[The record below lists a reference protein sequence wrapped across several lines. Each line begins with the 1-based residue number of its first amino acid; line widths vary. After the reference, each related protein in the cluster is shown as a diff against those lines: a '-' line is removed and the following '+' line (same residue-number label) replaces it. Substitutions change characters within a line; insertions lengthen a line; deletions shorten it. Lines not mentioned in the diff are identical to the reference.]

1 VFEVRVLG
9 PLEVV
14 ANGAALPLGTR
25 KQQTV
30 LAMLAVQPGR
40 VVGLEELID
49 ELWPADPPASAV
61 PNARTYAAN
70 LRRLFDAAEPTR
82 GLIRRQGDGYLLV
95 AERANV
101 DLHAFLDDCQASREL
116 GAGGEPATAA
126 TLLAGALARWR
137 GPMLAGVTQ
146 GPVLAARSAT
156 LEEERLVATE
166 DLADLYLELGQPAEA
181 ARLMRD
187 HSHMHPLRE
196 RAYGLL
202 MRAQVAAG
210 DVAGALRSY
219 TAARRALG
227 EELGIEPGPELRRL
241 HRAALKPAPE
251 PVPVAPVGPAAQV
264 PSWLPRRVADFT
276 GRAHL
281 VARLL
286 SAGRES
292 GEHPVI
298 QVIDGMAG
306 SGKTALAVH
315 VAHQLAEHYP
325 DGQLFID
332 LQGHGESSPVEPAA
346 ALVTLLRQLGVPAE
360 RIPADVHD
368 RAALWRNEL
377 ARRRAVVVLDNAAST
392 DQVTPLLP
400 TEPAS
405 VVLVTSRRRLA
416 ALEGGQPES
425 LPLLPPG
432 EAIDL
437 LANAVGPERVR
448 AEPEAAGRV
457 VARCGYLPLAI
468 RLAGARLAH
477 RPGWRLA
484 DLADRLGH
492 QSAVLAELT
501 AENRSIASAFGLSY
515 APLREPTKRMLR
527 LLGLWPGEH
536 FPIEAAAALSGLSLL
551 EAAHVIDELVDRHLV
566 EEPDAG
572 RFRLHDLMSEY
583 AQALA
588 LAVDRPAE
596 REMAVRGVL
605 DHYLHSV
612 AAVTEPLESAAL
624 RRHIAL
630 GQPLRPDLLQGQG
643 EVGSDWLE
651 RENGN
656 VRALV
661 RHAEQAGYD
670 EYAWRLARAPWRFHY
685 LRGYID
691 DIVELH
697 ECGLR
702 AAERLKDDTAIASM
716 HNYLASGY
724 QRVGRSQE
732 AVLHLEIA
740 IRLRERTGDVGGASQ
755 SRANAAS
762 VYWVLGRFEEA
773 ASINLIALSESWRV
787 DDLSVLVLLPNLGI
801 PLMYLGRLD
810 EALRAHRSHLFLA
823 RQTGDKYHMAQ
834 ALGHI
839 GAVRVRMDD
848 PRGAIRV
855 IEASLALKKRIGIRL
870 GVAESLNDLG
880 CARQRLGHLAEAERL
895 HRLALAEAAAVGHRS
910 IDVTT
915 LNDLGVTLALAGR
928 SRTAIETH
936 EQALALATRI
946 GNPYEQGRALAGIAA
961 CRRDDHPAEARR
973 HWERALVLF
982 RQMNV
987 PERHEVARRLADL
1000 VPTGLG

>member
-1 VFEVRVLG
+1 MRVLG
-9 PLEVV
+9 PLEVL
-14 ANGAALPLGTR
+14 ANGATLPLGTR

-30 LAMLAVQPGR
+30 LAMLAVQSGR

-70 LRRLFDAAEPTR
+70 LRRLFDATGPAS

-95 AERANV
+95 AERSDV
-101 DLHAFLDDCQASREL
+101 DLHAFLDDCQAARDL
-116 GAGGEPATAA
+116 RAGGEPLKAA
-126 TLLAGALARWR
+126 TVLAGALARWR

-146 GPVLAARSAT
+146 GPVLAARSAA

-166 DLADLYLELGQPAEA
+166 DLADIHLELGQPAEA

-187 HSHMHPLRE
+187 HTHMHPLRE

-210 DVAGALRSY
+210 DVAGALRAY

-241 HRAALKPAPE
+241 HRAALKPAAE
-251 PVPVAPVGPAAQV
+251 PVPVAPPEPPAPV

-276 GRAHL
+276 GRSHL

-286 SAGRES
+286 RAGREA
-292 GEHPVI
+292 GDHPVI

-325 DGQLFID
+325 DAQLFID

-346 ALVTLLRQLGVPAE
+346 ALVTLLRQIGVPAE
-360 RIPADVHD
+360 RIPADVYD
-368 RAALWRNEL
+368 RIALWRNEL
-377 ARRRAVVVLDNAAST
+377 ARRRTVVVLDNAAGT

-400 TEPAS
+400 TAPGS

-416 ALEGGQPES
+416 ALEGGHLES

-492 QSAVLAELT
+492 QATVLAELT

-515 APLREPTKRMLR
+515 APLREPAKKMFR

-536 FPIEAAAALSGLSLL
+536 FPIEAAAALSGLTLA
-551 EAAHVIDELVDRHLV
+551 EARRVIDELVDRHLV

-572 RFRLHDLMSEY
+572 RFRLHDLMREY

-596 REMAVRGVL
+596 REAAVRGVL
-605 DHYLHSV
+605 DHYLQSV
-612 AAVTEPLESAAL
+612 AAVTEPMEPAAL

-630 GQPLRPDLLQGQG
+630 GQPLRPDLLDEQG
-643 EVGSDWLE
+643 VVDSDWLE

-661 RHAEQAGYD
+661 RHAEQTGHD
-670 EYAWRLARAPWRFHY
+670 EYAWRMARAPWRFHY

-716 HNYLASGY
+716 HNYLASGL

-732 AVLHLEIA
+732 AVHHLEIA
-740 IRLRERTGDVGGASQ
+740 IKLRERTGDLGGAGQ

-762 VYWVLGRFEEA
+762 VYWMLGRFEEA
-773 ASINLIALSESWRV
+773 ASINLMALAESWRLGG
-787 DDLSVLVLLPNLGI
+787 DLSVLLILPNLGI

-810 EALRAHRSHLFLA
+810 EALRAHRWHLFLA
-823 RQTGDKYHMAQ
+823 RQQGDYYHMAQ

-848 PRGAIRV
+848 PLGAIRV
-855 IEASLALKKRIGIRL
+855 IKASVALKKRIGIRL
-870 GVAESLNDLG
+870 GVAESFNDLG
-880 CARQRLGHLAEAERL
+880 CAYQRLGHLVEAERM
-895 HRLALAEAAAVGHRS
+895 HRLALVEAAAVGHRS

-915 LNDLGVTLALAGR
+915 LNDLGLTLALGDRCRA
-928 SRTAIETH
+928 AIETH

-946 GNPYEQGRALAGIAA
+946 GNPYEQGRALSGIAA
-961 CRRDDHPAEARR
+961 CRVDENPVEARR
-973 HWERALVLF
+973 HWERALALF

-987 PERHEVARRLADL
+987 PEQHEVERRLAGL
-1000 VPTGLG
+1000 APAVPH

>member
-1 VFEVRVLG
+1 M
-9 PLEVV
+9 
-14 ANGAALPLGTR
+14 
-25 KQQTV
+25 
-30 LAMLAVQPGR
+30 LAMLVVQSGR
-40 VVGLEELID
+40 VVGLDELID

-82 GLIRRQGDGYLLV
+82 GLVGRQGDGYLL
-95 AERANV
+95 RADRSDI
-101 DLHAFLDDCQASREL
+101 DLHAFLDDCQSARDL
-116 GAGGEPATAA
+116 WGGGEPAKAA
-126 TLLAGALARWR
+126 TLLTGALARWR
-137 GPMLAGVTQ
+137 GPMLAGVSQ
-146 GPVLAARSAT
+146 GPVLAARSAA
-156 LEEERLVATE
+156 LEEERLAATE
-166 DLADLYLELGQPAEA
+166 DLADIHLELGQPAEA

-187 HSHMHPLRE
+187 HAHMHPLRE

-202 MRAQVAAG
+202 MRARVAAG
-210 DVAGALRSY
+210 DVAGALSAY
-219 TAARRALG
+219 AAARRALG

-241 HRAALKPAPE
+241 HRAALKPAAE
-251 PVPVAPVGPAAQV
+251 PVPVAPTARPAASM

-276 GRAHL
+276 GRADL

-286 SAGRES
+286 RAGREA
-292 GEHPVI
+292 GADPVI
-298 QVIDGMAG
+298 KVIDGMAG
-306 SGKTALAVH
+306 SGKTTLAVH

-325 DGQLFID
+325 DAQLFID

-360 RIPADVHD
+360 RIPADVYD
-368 RAALWRNEL
+368 RVALWRNEL
-377 ARRRAVVVLDNAAST
+377 ASRRAIVVLDNAAST
-392 DQVTPLLP
+392 DQITPLLP
-400 TEPAS
+400 TAPAA

-416 ALEGGQPES
+416 AMEGGHPES
-425 LPLLPPG
+425 LPLLSPA

-437 LANAVGPERVR
+437 LASAVGPERVR

-457 VARCGYLPLAI
+457 AARCGYLPLAI

-492 QSAVLAELT
+492 QASVLAELT

-515 APLREPTKRMLR
+515 TPLREPTKRMFR

-536 FPIEAAAALSGLSLL
+536 FPVEAAAALSGLSAP
-551 EAAHVIDELVDRHLV
+551 EAALVIDELVDRHLV

-572 RFRLHDLMSEY
+572 RFRLHDLMREY

-588 LAVDRPAE
+588 LAVHAPAE
-596 REMAVRGVL
+596 REAAVRGLL
-605 DHYLHSV
+605 DYYLHAV
-612 AAVTEPLESAAL
+612 AAVTEPLEPAAL

-630 GQPLRPDLLQGQG
+630 GQPMRPDLLEAPGAVDSAHG
-643 EVGSDWLE
+643 PIDSDWLE
-651 RENGN
+651 RENAN

-661 RHAEQAGYD
+661 RHAEQAGHD
-670 EYAWRLARAPWRFHY
+670 GYAWRLARAPWRFHY

-702 AAERLKDDTAIASM
+702 AAERLADDTAIASM

-732 AVLHLEIA
+732 AVLHLEVA
-740 IRLRERTGDVGGASQ
+740 IRLRERTGDLSGAIQ

-773 ASINLIALSESWRV
+773 VSINLKLLAESWRLGGV
-787 DDLSVLVLLPNLGI
+787 STLLLLPNLGI
-801 PLMYLGRLD
+801 PLMHLGRLD
-810 EALRAHRSHLFLA
+810 EALRAHRWHLFMA
-823 RQTGDKYHMAQ
+823 RQSGDHYHMAQ

-839 GAVRVRMDD
+839 GAVRVRMGD
-848 PRGAIRV
+848 PLGAIRV
-855 IEASLALKKRIGIRL
+855 IKASVALKKRIAIRL
-870 GVAESLNDLG
+870 GVAESLNDLA
-880 CARQRLGHLAEAERL
+880 CAHQRLGHLAEAERL
-895 HRLALAEAAAVGHRS
+895 HRLALAESAAVGHRT
-910 IDVTT
+910 IDVST

-928 SRTAIETH
+928 SGAAVETH
-936 EQALALATRI
+936 EQALTLATRI
-946 GNPYEQGRALAGIAA
+946 ANPYEQGRALAGIAA
-961 CRRDDHPAEARR
+961 HRVVDDPVEARR

-982 RQMNV
+982 RQLNV

-1000 VPTGLG
+1000 LPAGSA

>member
-1 VFEVRVLG
+1 MRVLG
-9 PLEVV
+9 PLEVR
-14 ANGAALPLGTR
+14 ANGAPLALGTR

-30 LAMLAVQPGR
+30 LAMLAVQAGR

-70 LRRLFDAAEPTR
+70 LRRLFDASEPTR
-82 GLIRRQGDGYLLV
+82 GLIRRQGDGYMLC
-95 AERANV
+95 ADRPAV
-101 DLHAFLDDCQASREL
+101 DLDAFLDDCQAARDL
-116 GAGGEPATAA
+116 RAAAEPAKAA

-146 GPVLAARSAT
+146 GSVLAARSAA

-166 DLADLYLELGQPAEA
+166 DLAAIHLELGQPADA

-187 HSHMHPLRE
+187 HTHMYPLRE

-202 MRAQVAAG
+202 MQARVAVG
-210 DVAGALRSY
+210 DVAGALSAY
-219 TAARRALG
+219 AAARRALG

-241 HRAALKPAPE
+241 HQAALRPAAE
-251 PVPVAPVGPAAQV
+251 PVPVASTVAPAPVPR
-264 PSWLPRRVADFT
+264 WLPRRVADFT
-276 GRAHL
+276 GRADL

-286 SAGRES
+286 RAGREA
-292 GEHPVI
+292 GDDPVI

-306 SGKTALAVH
+306 SGKTTLAVH
-315 VAHQLAEHYP
+315 VAHHLAEHYP
-325 DGQLFID
+325 DAQLFTD
-332 LQGHGESSPVEPAA
+332 LQGHGEGSPVEPAA
-346 ALVTLLRQLGVPAE
+346 ALGTLLRQLGVPAE

-368 RAALWRNEL
+368 RIALWRNEL
-377 ARRRAVVVLDNAAST
+377 AQRRAVVVLDNAAST

-400 TEPAS
+400 TAPAS

-416 ALEGGQPES
+416 ALEGGHPES
-425 LPLLPPG
+425 LPLLSPA

-437 LANAVGPERVR
+437 LANLVGAERVR
-448 AEPEAAGRV
+448 AEPEAAGQV
-457 VARCGYLPLAI
+457 AARCGYLPLAI

-492 QSAVLAELT
+492 HAAVLAELT

-515 APLREPTKRMLR
+515 APLREPAKRLFR

-536 FPIEAAAALSGLSLL
+536 FPVEAAAALSGLTLP
-551 EAAHVIDELVDRHLV
+551 EAALVVGELVDCHLV

-583 AQALA
+583 ARALA
-588 LAVDRPAE
+588 LSVDPQAE
-596 REMAVRGVL
+596 REAAVRGLL

-612 AAVTEPLESAAL
+612 AAVTEPLEPAAL
-624 RRHIAL
+624 RRHLAL
-630 GQPLRPDLLQGQG
+630 SQPLRPDLLGAQGPLDN
-643 EVGSDWLE
+643 DWLE
-651 RENGN
+651 RENAN

-661 RHAEQAGYD
+661 RHAEQAGH
-670 EYAWRLARAPWRFHY
+670 EGYAWRLARAPWRFHY
-685 LRGYID
+685 LRGYIG

-702 AAERLKDDTAIASM
+702 AAERLNDDTAIASM

-724 QRVGRSQE
+724 QRIGRSQE

-740 IRLRERTGDVGGASQ
+740 IRLRERTGDVGGAGQ

-773 ASINLIALSESWRV
+773 ASINQKSLAESWR
-787 DDLSVLVLLPNLGI
+787 LGERSVLLILPNLGI
-801 PLMYLGRLD
+801 PLMYLGRLE
-810 EALRAHRSHLFLA
+810 EALRAHRWHLFLA
-823 RQTGDKYHMAQ
+823 RQSGDHYHLAQ
-834 ALGHI
+834 GLGHI
-839 GAVRVRMDD
+839 GAVRVRMGH
-848 PRGAIRV
+848 PHGAIRV
-855 IEASLALKKRIGIRL
+855 IKASLALKKRIGIRL
-870 GVAESLNDLG
+870 GVAESLNDLA
-880 CARQRLGHLAEAERL
+880 CAHQRLGLLSEAERL
-895 HRLALAEAAAVGHRS
+895 HRLALTESAAVGHRT
-910 IDVTT
+910 IDVAT

-928 SRTAIETH
+928 PQASIETH

-946 GNPYEQGRALAGIAA
+946 ANPYEQGRALAGIAA
-961 CRRDDHPAEARR
+961 RRADDDPAEARR

-987 PERHEVARRLADL
+987 PERHEAARRLAAL
-1000 VPTGLG
+1000 VPADPT